1 MWVDKVQDVTTVDRI
16 FPVDGE
22 DEIVTAGPDISPTPP
37 STVNLSYNNSA
48 SKVSLSGQNLSR
60 EVFDKENINPNSSLR
75 RLDGDGGPAFKMSDN
90 SEDANNSSNGR
101 VLNLNKL
108 EAISGKTNISRQLL
122 SDVDEINSSSGHHSL
137 ATTEALYNELNQSRT
152 PELPSKRS
160 RSIICSS
167 RDDMIVTPTHQSPES
182 TSLSPNRSPKIDELH
197 KSLDHF
203 EELVHSIQEA
213 AHNIRTFSQES
224 ASERVE
230 KESLK
235 HSVGKM
241 KASAS
246 LHNSINDEPFPGNIN
261 MEDELAN
268 LSARVIEVQNG
279 TFTEFMELSPRKKK
293 VVSLGNNNSAN
304 DRGHYFSQ
312 TIQYDTGVKKMQTL
326 GHNGPNEIPIDREA
340 LGSLDRETESIIARY
355 KRLKLASL
363 TENDNGSNNT
373 EEINS
378 ENSKQS
384 PVGTSPLNEKYL
396 QETPNKIKV
405 RRSKKI
411 SLAFESEPDL
421 RVERESIAQISI
433 ADEEV
438 FKKPKTPPRS
448 HRTASGDSDKLINLS
463 PFSTP
468 TRRNL
473 YEGGCNNFT

>member
-1 MWVDKVQDVTTVDRI
+1 
-16 FPVDGE
+16 
-22 DEIVTAGPDISPTPP
+22 
-37 STVNLSYNNSA
+37 
-48 SKVSLSGQNLSR
+48 
-60 EVFDKENINPNSSLR
+60 
-75 RLDGDGGPAFKMSDN
+75 MSDN
-90 SEDANNSSNGR
+90 SEDDHANNSFSYH
-101 VLNLNKL
+101 VLNMNKL
-108 EAISGKTNISRQLL
+108 ETISGKTDRELL
-122 SDVDEINSSSGHHSL
+122 SDVDEINSSSGHHLL

-160 RSIICSS
+160 RSVICSS
-167 RDDMIVTPTHQSPES
+167 QDNLIMTPTQQSPES

-213 AHNIRTFSQES
+213 AHNISTFSQES
-224 ASERVE
+224 ASGVE

-235 HSVGKM
+235 HSVGNM
-241 KASAS
+241 KTSAS
-246 LHNSINDEPFPGNIN
+246 LHSSINDEPFPGNIN

-293 VVSLGNNNSAN
+293 VVSLGNDNSGN
-304 DRGHYFSQ
+304 SVGHYFSQ
-312 TIQYDTGVKKMQTL
+312 TIQNDTGVKNMQML
-326 GHNGPNEIPIDREA
+326 GHNGPNEIPIDRET
-340 LGSLDRETESIIARY
+340 LGALDRETESIIARY
-355 KRLKLASL
+355 KRLKLSSS
-363 TENDNGSNNT
+363 TENDNTSNNT
-373 EEINS
+373 EEIIS

-421 RVERESIAQISI
+421 HVERDSIAQISI
-433 ADEEV
+433 TDDEV

-448 HRTASGDSDKLINLS
+448 HRTASGDSEKLINLS

-468 TRRNL
+468 RRNL
-473 YEGGCNNFT
+473 YEGECNNYNFT

>member
-1 MWVDKVQDVTTVDRI
+1 
-16 FPVDGE
+16 
-22 DEIVTAGPDISPTPP
+22 
-37 STVNLSYNNSA
+37 
-48 SKVSLSGQNLSR
+48 
-60 EVFDKENINPNSSLR
+60 
-75 RLDGDGGPAFKMSDN
+75 
-90 SEDANNSSNGR
+90 
-101 VLNLNKL
+101 
-108 EAISGKTNISRQLL
+108 
-122 SDVDEINSSSGHHSL
+122 
-137 ATTEALYNELNQSRT
+137 
-152 PELPSKRS
+152 
-160 RSIICSS
+160 
-167 RDDMIVTPTHQSPES
+167 
-182 TSLSPNRSPKIDELH
+182 
-197 KSLDHF
+197 
-203 EELVHSIQEA
+203 
-213 AHNIRTFSQES
+213 
-224 ASERVE
+224 
-230 KESLK
+230 
-235 HSVGKM
+235 M

-312 TIQYDTGVKKMQTL
+312 TIQNDTGVKKMQTL

-355 KRLKLASL
+355 KRLKLASS
-363 TENDNGSNNT
+363 TENDNSSNNT

-421 RVERESIAQISI
+421 LVERESIAQISI
-433 ADEEV
+433 ADDEV

-448 HRTASGDSDKLINLS
+448 HRPASGDSDKLINLS